1 MKSEG
6 FAFVGF
12 SVGMRENGERRSGQA
27 SRVRFP
33 GLFFYGRVVALT
45 TVVAAA
51 ALFPTPAR
59 AQSTAWAANTNLTG
73 ADTVSLSDGNAQFT
87 ITAHEVLT
95 IQGTSGYSPT
105 NRLEWQ
111 FEVCQ
116 KAHDHHSLRFLAG
129 SGISAIQWSGG
140 LQPGYTTTA
149 GNGDFYDCDYNG
161 TNLYCW
167 KTISN
172 VPC

>member
-1 MKSEG
+1 LLFWG
-6 FAFVGF
+6 RVAALTAFV
-12 SVGMRENGERRSGQA
+12 
-27 SRVRFP
+27 
-33 GLFFYGRVVALT
+33 
-45 TVVAAA
+45 AAE
-51 ALFPTPAR
+51 ALFPTRAR
-59 AQSTAWAANTNLTG
+59 AQSVPWAANTNLTG
-73 ADTVSLSDGNAQFT
+73 TDTVSLAGGNAQFT
-87 ITAHEVLT
+87 LTANENLT

-105 NRLEWQ
+105 DRLEWQ

-116 KAHDHHSLRFLAG
+116 NSTGNNSLAFVAG

-149 GNGDFYDCDYNG
+149 LNGDFYDCSYNG

-167 KTISN
+167 EIISN